1 MEVSLELM
9 KLFLF
14 WARSGF
20 TSSSQQFLRQ
30 VTSLNILPAMAL
42 GGLLMRKERFLTL
55 LQRCSFKGLRSSRE
69 KHVGACTRRASLSG
83 AIRG

>member
-9 KLFLF
+9 KPSLFRT
-14 WARSGF
+14 RSGF

-30 VTSLNILPAMAL
+30 VTCLNILPAMTL
-42 GGLLMRKERFLTL
+42 GALLMEKERFLAL
-55 LQRCSFKGLRSSRE
+55 LQRCSFKGVRSSRE
-69 KHVGACTRRASLSG
+69 KHMSACTRRASLPG